1 MMARRHRG
9 FGFTLVEMLVS
20 LFVFSLLATAG
31 VAVMAFTVDNR
42 DGVSDRLQR
51 LGELQRASAL
61 LRQDLSQAAPRRVRD
76 GRGQAARSA
85 FVGAPEGIGNPLL
98 AFTRRGW
105 ENPEQLPRAS
115 MQHVAWRLVD
125 DRLERLAM
133 PALDG
138 ATPGPAQV
146 VLDGVSEL
154 RLAYR
159 HRGQWSPAW
168 PGGPASVPDAIELRM
183 QVEGVG
189 ELRQVFVLAGQ
200 QP

>member
-1 MMARRHRG
+1 MRRVPRSK
-9 FGFTLVEMLVS
+9 GFTLVEMLVS

-42 DGVSDRLQR
+42 SGVSDRLQR
-51 LGELQRASAL
+51 LGELQRTHAL
-61 LRQDLSQAAPRRVRD
+61 LRQDLSQAAARRVRD
-76 GRGQAARSA
+76 GRGEAARSA
-85 FVGAPEGIGNPLL
+85 FSGAPEGVGDPLL

-105 ENPEQLPRAS
+105 ENPDQLARAS
-115 MQHVAWRLVD
+115 MQRVVWRLVD
-125 DRLERLAM
+125 DRLERLAL

-138 ATPGPAQV
+138 AAPGPAQV

-168 PGGPASVPDAIELRM
+168 PGGHAAVPDAVEVRM
-183 QVEGVG
+183 QVEGIG
-189 ELRQVFVLAGQ
+189 ELRQVFLIAGQ

>member
-1 MMARRHRG
+1 MNRGRRST
-9 FGFTLVEMLVS
+9 GFTLVEMLVS

-42 DGVSDRLQR
+42 GGVSDRMQR
-51 LGELQRASAL
+51 LGDLQRTHAL
-61 LRQDLSQAAPRRVRD
+61 LRQDLSQAAARRVRD
-76 GRGQAARSA
+76 GRGEAARSA
-85 FVGAPEGIGNPLL
+85 FSGAPEGVGDPLL

-105 ENPEQLPRAS
+105 ENPDQLARAS
-115 MQHVAWRLVD
+115 MQRVVWRLVD
-125 DRLERLAM
+125 DRLERLAL

-138 ATPGPAQV
+138 AAPGPAQV

-168 PGGPASVPDAIELRM
+168 PGGHAAVPDAVEVRM
-183 QVEGVG
+183 QVEGFG
-189 ELRQVFVLAGQ
+189 ELRQVFLIAGK

>member
-1 MMARRHRG
+1 MNPHLHGER
-9 FGFTLVEMLVS
+9 GFTLVEMLVS

-42 DGVSDRLQR
+42 DGVSDRMQR
-51 LGELQRASAL
+51 LGELQRTHAL
-61 LRQDLSQAAPRRVRD
+61 LRQDLSQVAPRRVRD
-76 GRGQAARSA
+76 GRGVAAPSA
-85 FVGAPEGIGNPLL
+85 FFGAAEGAGDPLL
-98 AFTRRGW
+98 AFSRRGW
-105 ENPEQLPRAS
+105 ENPEHQARAS
-115 MQHVAWRLVD
+115 MQRVAWRLVD
-125 DRLERLAM
+125 GRLERQAA

-138 ATPGPAQV
+138 AAPGPAQV

-168 PGGPASVPDAIELRM
+168 PGGLASVPDAVELRM
-183 QVEGVG
+183 RVDGIG
-189 ELRQVFVLAGQ
+189 EVRQVYLLAGQ

>member
-1 MMARRHRG
+1 MKRVPRG
-9 FGFTLVEMLVS
+9 KGFTLVEMLVS

-42 DGVSDRLQR
+42 SGVSDRLQR
-51 LGELQRASAL
+51 LGELQRTHAL

-76 GRGQAARSA
+76 GRGEAARSA
-85 FVGAPEGIGNPLL
+85 FFGAPEGVGDPLL

-105 ENPEQLPRAS
+105 ENPDQLARAS
-115 MQHVAWRLVD
+115 MQRVVWRLVD
-125 DRLERLAM
+125 DRLERLVT

-138 ATPGPAQV
+138 AAPGPAQV
-146 VLDGVSEL
+146 VLDGVSGL

-168 PGGPASVPDAIELRM
+168 PGGHAAVPDAVEVRM
-183 QVEGVG
+183 QVEGFG
-189 ELRQVFVLAGQ
+189 ELRQVFLIAGQ